1 FSCTPP
7 ARTSIQT
14 ISLHDALPI
23 LEEGLRGPEGTRGGL
38 EEGALLSPS
47 SSPPLPNAAIAGIL
61 LYAPQNQVFRA
72 LAAFV
77 RSYAGL
83 EETHCDLGRRLVGAA
98 YDLPGRL
105 VRTAVRTRSY
115 AYVRWSEAGEE
126 GRPSPCGRLGARR
139 QRPDATWLGRRGM
152 LTPWVAHTT
161 DAGSASWSLPS
172 DESGEPGA

>member
-83 EETHCDLGRRLVGAA
+83 EEDRKSTRLNSSHVKI
-98 YDLPGRL
+98 
-105 VRTAVRTRSY
+105 SY
-115 AYVRWSEAGEE
+115 AVF
-126 GRPSPCGRLGARR
+126 CL
-139 QRPDATWLGRRGM
+139 Q
-152 LTPWVAHTT
+152 
-161 DAGSASWSLPS
+161 
-172 DESGEPGA
+172 